1 MTTMNNM
8 SLYDSIEAAFLQ
20 AVKAGHLP
28 LRLHLTEDGLN
39 ELIHDPTLG
48 ASWIP
53 SIPDFWD
60 QRVLGLPLAKSLMHN
75 ALEVDGQLVVIERL
89 LVPLQEE

>member
-1 MTTMNNM
+1 MNSM

-20 AVKAGHLP
+20 VVKAGHLP
-28 LRLHLTEDGLN
+28 LRLDLTEDGLT
-39 ELIHDPTLG
+39 ELINDRTLG

-60 QRVLGLPLAKSLMHN
+60 QRVLGLPLAKSLAHN
-75 ALEVDGQLVVIERL
+75 ALEIDGQMVVIERL
-89 LVPLQEE
+89 PLPPQEE